1 MEDELHCLDTT
12 ILERQVEQ
20 QQFENAAR
28 RLEEENR
35 ALQNQL
41 HGQSMIVPPQVHYNP
56 PREVMYRSPA
66 KEVIH
71 EEPKRVSYQQYQH
84 PVSNSTVRRV
94 SHAGAH
100 QASTVIRA
108 EPRIVNESQQTRV
121 IRQTEPTRVS
131 HTSHSQVVGSH
142 SQGNTV
148 RREPITRSYRI
159 DADGNRLEVDN
170 SHGHQSNTS
179 YYNH

>member
-1 MEDELHCLDTT
+1 MDTT

-41 HGQSMIVPPQVHYNP
+41 HGQSMHVPAQVHHHHEVHHSSP
-56 PREVMYRSPA
+56 VREVIYR
-66 KEVIH
+66 
-71 EEPKRVSYQQYQH
+71 EPVRVSHHEPVRVSHQQYQH
-84 PVSNSTVRRV
+84 PVENSTVRRV
-94 SHAGAH
+94 SHSGAH
-100 QASTVIRA
+100 QPTVIRG
-108 EPRIVNESQQTRV
+108 EPRIVTESQPTRV

-131 HTSHSQVVGSH
+131 HQAHSQVVGSH

-148 RREPITRSYRI
+148 RREPVTRSYRI
-159 DADGNRLEVDN
+159 DADGSRVEVDN
-170 SHGHQSNTS
+170 NHGHQGNTS